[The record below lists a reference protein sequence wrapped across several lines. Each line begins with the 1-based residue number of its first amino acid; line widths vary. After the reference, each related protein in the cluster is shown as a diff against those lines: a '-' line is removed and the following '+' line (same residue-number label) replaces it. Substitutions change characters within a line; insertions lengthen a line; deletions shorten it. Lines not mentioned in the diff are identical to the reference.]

1 MTTSG
6 SRGPGVRHALRV
18 LAGYAGRDPSAAA
31 LRHAVGG
38 RVVLVT
44 GASEGIGAAT
54 ARRLG
59 AAGATVLLVARTRG
73 RLEAVRREIVA
84 AGGAA
89 HVHPVDLAR
98 PEDVGALAAAVLAE
112 HGRVDVVVSNAGHSI
127 RRSVADSAGRFH
139 DVERLIGVN
148 HLGPVRLLLDL
159 LPSMRE
165 RGRGHVVNV
174 STVGLGLPTP
184 SWTAYLS
191 SKGAFEIWLRTAAP
205 ELRADGVTVST
216 VHLGLVRTRMSAP
229 TAQYRNLPAMTADE
243 AAGVVCRAVL
253 RRGRWYPWWGR
264 LAVLAAGLAPDAAQT
279 VATLGVRLARAT
291 EPLRVVAATGA
302 LGPRRLGRL
311 LRAVVRYGPAPAAAL
326 AAADPAAVVVVDV
339 QGPVTAGALMAGA
352 QTLARRLRADG
363 VRAGDRVALDRLDGR
378 HLVVGLVGATLAGAD
393 AVMLAPDLPPDRC
406 ERVLRTAGVTV
417 VLRPGPDGAP
427 VPEPGPAPEAGAGR
441 RSPGGR
447 PARRRVPRVVPLT
460 SGTTGTPRAV
470 PRDVPLRVLVGP
482 LTTHLARIPMRTGEA
497 VVVAAPVHHGY
508 GLVYLVAGLALGC
521 PVVLAAG
528 LAPQRLLEVVA
539 EHEARAVFLLPIHL
553 RRMAAAARQPDGTVA
568 PQHLP
573 RLRAVV
579 SGAAPLTASTLAD
592 GRALFGERV
601 FNLFGTTEAAWAT
614 LATPADL
621 RAAPGT
627 VGRPPRGVTLRVVD
641 AAGAPVPRGT
651 TGRVL
656 VGGWSP
662 DGGLVPTG
670 DLGHVDVAGRL
681 FLDGRDDEMVVSGGE
696 NVYPAPVLAAI
707 EAHPDVADAVVRPV
721 PDDEFGTR
729 LAATACRRPGTTLG
743 PQELREW
750 LRPRLSRAEMPRDLE
765 VVDDVPRTATGKPR
779 RER

>member
-1 MTTSG
+1 MTTSA
-6 SRGPGVRHALRV
+6 SRGRGVRHALRV
-18 LAGYAGRDPSAAA
+18 LAGYAGREPSAAA
-31 LRHAVGG
+31 LRLAVRG

-73 RLEAVRREIVA
+73 RLEEVRREIVA
-84 AGGAA
+84 AGGTA

-229 TAQYRNLPAMTADE
+229 TAQYRNLPAMSADE

-264 LAVLAAGLAPDAAQT
+264 LAVLAAGVAPDAAQA
-279 VATLGVRLARAT
+279 VATAGVRLARAT

-311 LRAVVRYGPAPAAAL
+311 LRAVVRHGPAPAAAL
-326 AAADPAAVVVVDV
+326 AAGDPAAVAVVDA

-352 QTLARRLRADG
+352 QALGRRLRTDG

-393 AVMLAPDLPPDRC
+393 AVMLAPDLPPDR
-406 ERVLRTAGVTV
+406 RVQVLRTAGVSV

-427 VPEPGPAPEAGAGR
+427 VPEPGPGP
-441 RSPGGR
+441 RSPGDR
-447 PARRRVPRVVPLT
+447 TPRRRVPRVVPLT

-470 PRDVPLRVLVGP
+470 PREVPLRVLVGP
-482 LTTHLARIPMRTGEA
+482 LTTHLARIPMRTGEP
-497 VVVAAPVHHGY
+497 VVVAAPLHHGY

-528 LAPQRLLEVVA
+528 LPPQRLLEVVA

-553 RRMAAAARQPDGTVA
+553 RRMAAAARRPDGTVA

-579 SGAAPLTASTLAD
+579 SGAAPLTASTLTD

-641 AAGAPVPRGT
+641 PAGEAVPRGT

-656 VGGWSP
+656 VGGWTA
-662 DGGLVPTG
+662 DRGLVPTG
-670 DLGHVDVAGRL
+670 DLGHVDVTGRL

-729 LAATACRRPGTTLG
+729 LAATACRRPGTALG